1 VALSRPLDHD
11 LPFSTWSLTKLAD
24 FLVAEGVVEDISH
37 EGLRVLLAEQGVSFQ
52 RLKTFK
58 QSRDPD
64 YERKKNRILHLY
76 GLMDGVADV
85 AEGDPDVV
93 ICVDEFGPLN
103 LQPHPGRQWTHRG
116 GGGPHPHR
124 RRRAIYTRPHVVRHL
139 LAAYDLSRNRQY
151 GHVKPRKRRG
161 EFLTF
166 LRYVR
171 TMYPPAVRIAIVLDN
186 HSPHLSTKDDRRVGN
201 WAAANN
207 IELTYTPTNASYL
220 NRVEAQFAA
229 LRYFALDGTDY
240 ASHTEQGL
248 MIRRY
253 IAWRNRH
260 ARDQRLRVI
269 VDRANVA

>member
-1 VALSRPLDHD
+1 VALSRPRDHD

-24 FLVAEGVVEDISH
+24 FLVAERVVEDISH

-171 TMYPPAVRIAIVLDN
+171 T
-186 HSPHLSTKDDRRVGN
+186 ST
-201 WAAANN
+201 
-207 IELTYTPTNASYL
+207 
-220 NRVEAQFAA
+220 
-229 LRYFALDGTDY
+229 
-240 ASHTEQGL
+240 
-248 MIRRY
+248 
-253 IAWRNRH
+253 
-260 ARDQRLRVI
+260 RLRSGSRSCWTTTARTCRPRTI
-269 VDRANVA
+269 GELGTGQRRTISS